1 MKRLFDLNGDGS
13 IDFNELQYSI
23 NLFKEYK
30 IEDRV
35 NGITCYQIIV
45 FVDLCDEN
53 DDGYFDSEDLKKF
66 FHRNLNNEEEILD
79 LKINYCL
86 SNKQEDK
93 LSAEHFITTIF

>member
-66 FHRNLNNEEEILD
+66 FHRNLNNEEEIRTMKFVLPD
-79 LKINYCL
+79 FFQELNAL
-86 SNKQEDK
+86 SSRGATR
-93 LSAEHFITTIF
+93 L